1 MLDSRYHK
9 TSSGSDAG
17 GYWLARHLGVQ
28 IAQRAREDY
37 EVPVVFLTAFSDPET
52 IRRARESDPYGFIV
66 KPFVE
71 EELYAT
77 VEIALRQ
84 HAERKRMEEETL
96 ATIDVLSS
104 TKEELRAVTARVFRI
119 QEEERAQ
126 IAIGSAVS
134 GLFKESKSTN
144 S

>member
-1 MLDSRYHK
+1 MEL
-9 TSSGSDAG
+9 
-17 GYWLARHLGVQ
+17 
-28 IAQRAREDY
+28 I
-37 EVPVVFLTAFSDPET
+37 
-52 IRRARESDPYGFIV
+52 
-66 KPFVE
+66 VE

-77 VEIALRQ
+77 IEIALRH

-134 GLFKESKSTN
+134 SLFKESKSTN